1 VTRLAEGLAK
11 LSPRTAVS
19 LAVGATLGL
28 GLLDRLTGSEM
39 ALSILHLL
47 PVALAAWRGGLG
59 AGIAVAVL
67 ATGLAAAG
75 DGRDYTKA
83 WMPYGNA
90 AVRITVFALLCAGI
104 DAVRRALQSARSDH
118 LTGLP
123 NVRAFRDAT
132 GDEIERA
139 RRYQRPF
146 TVVYLDV
153 DGFKEVNDRE
163 GHTSGDCLL
172 RLVAETLAGAVR
184 RTDMAARLGGDEFAV
199 LMPEA
204 DPDAG
209 RKAAHKVRDALSAV
223 IAGTRW
229 HVTFSVGVVTFT
241 RPPRAIEQ
249 ALHLADMVMYSVKH
263 SGRNHM
269 RHVVFGG
276 EAA

>member
-1 VTRLAEGLAK
+1 M
-11 LSPRTAVS
+11 SPRTAVAVA
-19 LAVGATLGL
+19 LAGTVAV
-28 GLLDRLTGSEM
+28 GLLDRLSSAE
-39 ALSILHLL
+39 LSLSTLHLL
-47 PVALAAWRGGLG
+47 PVALAAWRAGLAGGLG
-59 AGIAVAVL
+59 IAVL
-67 ATGLAAAG
+67 ATALAALA
-75 DGRDYTKA
+75 DDHVYTRA
-83 WMPYGNA
+83 WVPWGNA
-90 AVRITVFALLCAGI
+90 AVRLVVFALLCLGV
-104 DAVRRALQSARSDH
+104 DAVRRALHYAKSDH

-132 GDEIERA
+132 NEEIERA

-163 GHTSGDCLL
+163 GHGSGDDLL
-172 RLVAETLAGAVR
+172 RLVARTLSGSVR

-209 RKAAHKVRDALSAV
+209 KLAAHKVREALSAT
-223 IAGTRW
+223 IAATRW
-229 HVTFSVGVVTFT
+229 HVTFSMGVVTFT

-263 SGRNHM
+263 AGRNHL
-269 RHVVFGG
+269 RHVVYGG